1 MHTKEGIRLLN
12 PDAEIYPCE
21 EVLPIPEL
29 KGKELERYTALVFLD
44 IARDSQNLV
53 KNKKLLSKEA
63 FSLLQKMDCYYENP
77 KEIYDFAV
85 FGEKGDIT
93 ITSQSQPTLLGNSL
107 IDIDIQYVYDM
118 ETGEISV
125 KEGLFRLSEKP

>member
-1 MHTKEGIRLLN
+1 M
-12 PDAEIYPCE
+12 
-21 EVLPIPEL
+21 
-29 KGKELERYTALVFLD
+29 ERYTALVFLD

-53 KNKKLLSKEA
+53 KI
-63 FSLLQKMDCYYENP
+63 SLLQKMDCYYENP